1 MKSGFIMKKFFPL
14 TPYLLGWALLF
25 YTQSLSEISLV
36 NGVLQVTLFL
46 FVVCIPAWKTGRMS
60 YVDIAWPWG
69 LVLIGVLTLFL
80 GEGYWLRKVL
90 VSFVYIFMGLRM
102 GLGALTMWKMG
113 VLNKELPRYQFQHRR
128 WEKAKISNTSV
139 VMQVDILLQGL
150 ANASFL
156 AMPAFIIGAN
166 TSETL
171 SVFECLGL
179 LLWVIAFII
188 ESASDV
194 QKLKFMKDMKAQ
206 GLKNKVCNVG
216 LWRYSRHPNYFAEW
230 MVWNALLVASVPS
243 MLILFSTE
251 PMLVSILLVFGL
263 LFVSRIMYF
272 TLVYYTGAVPAEFYS
287 VQKRPEYKRYQET
300 TNIFF
305 PGRPKI

>member
-1 MKSGFIMKKFFPL
+1 MKKFFPFI
-14 TPYLLGWALLF
+14 PYLLGWAVLF

-36 NGVLQVTLFL
+36 NGVLQMTLFL

-102 GLGALTMWKMG
+102 GLGALKMWKMG
-113 VLNKELPRYQFQHRR
+113 LLDRELPRYQFQHRR

-166 TSETL
+166 TSESL
-171 SVFECLGL
+171 SIFEWIGL
-179 LLWVIAFII
+179 LLWVVAFII

-194 QKLKFMKDMKAQ
+194 QKLKFMKQ
-206 GLKNKVCNVG
+206 LKVNHNNLNSYILDTV
-216 LWRYSRHPNYFAEW
+216 
-230 MVWNALLVASVPS
+230 MVIVV
-243 MLILFSTE
+243 
-251 PMLVSILLVFGL
+251 
-263 LFVSRIMYF
+263 
-272 TLVYYTGAVPAEFYS
+272 
-287 VQKRPEYKRYQET
+287 
-300 TNIFF
+300 
-305 PGRPKI
+305 

>member
-1 MKSGFIMKKFFPL
+1 MKKFFPFI
-14 TPYLLGWALLF
+14 PYLLGWAVLF

-36 NGVLQVTLFL
+36 NGVLQMTLFL

-102 GLGALTMWKMG
+102 GLGALKMWKMG
-113 VLNKELPRYQFQHRR
+113 LLDRELPRYQFQHRR